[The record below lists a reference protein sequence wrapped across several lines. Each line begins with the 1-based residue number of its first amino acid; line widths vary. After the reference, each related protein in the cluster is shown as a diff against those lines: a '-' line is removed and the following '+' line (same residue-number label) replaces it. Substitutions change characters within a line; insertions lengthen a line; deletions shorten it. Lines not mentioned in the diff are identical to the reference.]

1 MTPDRK
7 KKLRVS
13 LHSVRSPN
21 FLNIITI
28 LFIFLFFFTRIFVC
42 SIFSEISFQIIPLE
56 ITILFS
62 EIRRS
67 NEYTFACTLTVV
79 AA

>member
-13 LHSVRSPN
+13 LHSVRPSN

-28 LFIFLFFFTRIFVC
+28 LFIFLFFFFTRIFVY
-42 SIFSEISFQIIPLE
+42 SISSEISFQIVSLE

-62 EIRRS
+62 EI
-67 NEYTFACTLTVV
+67 LTNIHSRVPSVV